1 MKDMEYALM
10 KHTNNKA
17 NNIYVMGDPF
27 GQGIN
32 NTTLYTEQIYS
43 QNFTAVNKKFVF
55 SLHYNG
61 DDSYLFVN
69 GKQELK
75 FKAKD
80 DQIVK
85 EILCLGNN
93 SDDWTTAYAEKNRI
107 LR

>member
-1 MKDMEYALM
+1 MDDGF
-10 KHTNNKA
+10 
-17 NNIYVMGDPF
+17 V
-27 GQGIN
+27 QGIN
-32 NTTLYTEQIYS
+32 YTNLHAEKIYS
-43 QNFTAVNKKFVF
+43 QNFTAVNKKFVL

-85 EILCLGNN
+85 EILYLGNI
-93 SDDWTTAYAEKNRI
+93 SEDWTAANAQKTG
-107 LR
+107 LWG